1 MEFEHLLHG
10 GDYNPEQWL
19 DCPEVL
25 REDVELM
32 KEAHVNCVT
41 LGVFSWAVLE
51 PAEGEYRLEWLEE
64 IIDTLYENGISTVL
78 ATPTGAM
85 PHWLTT
91 RYPETMQ
98 VRGDGGRNLP
108 GRRHNFCYTSV
119 KMREKA
125 RQMDGKLAQM
135 AAKHPGI
142 RIWHI
147 SNEMGGNFSD
157 SACHCEQCQQ
167 AFRQWLKEKY
177 GTLQEL
183 NRAWWTVFWSHVY
196 TDWNQIHSPVPH
208 GECLL
213 HGLNLDWHR
222 FVTHQMTDFL
232 KWEIASVR
240 EYSTLPVTTNFMFF
254 FQPLDY
260 FKMQKE
266 LDVISW
272 DSYPAWHKRKDEVPV
287 AVKTAAFHSMMRSMK
302 KAPFMLM
309 ESVPSAVNWR
319 GNNPLKRPGMHML
332 SSMQAV
338 AHGSNTVQYFQ
349 WRKGRGAFEKFH
361 GAVLDHKNG
370 ADTRTFRDVTGVGER
385 LGKLD
390 TLIRRSCNRPSVAMV
405 FDWENWWALGDATG
419 PRQDLD
425 YQKTFLRHYRAF
437 WEAGIDV
444 DIINMDGEMDGYALV
459 AAPLNYMY
467 KKGYAKKVERYVD
480 GGGMYVTTCWSGIV
494 DESDLC
500 FTGEHPL
507 RKVLGIRQEE
517 IDAPSEEFKNHIV
530 YGGCVY
536 PTGSLCEVVHAET
549 AQVLGCY
556 GEDFYRGMPAVTEN
570 RYGKGTAC
578 YLAAE
583 FGQTFLNVFYG
594 ECLNRVGIENPLR
607 AKLPYGVTVS
617 ERKGET
623 DLLFVQNYKEET
635 VEAVCTGEYA
645 EADTGKEWQGRI
657 VLEPFECKVLV
668 RKESKHNGTDGKER
682 VAK

>member
-1 MEFEHLLHG
+1 MEFAKVLHG

-25 REDVELM
+25 QEDIELM
-32 KEAHVNCVT
+32 KKAHVNCVT

-51 PAEGEYRLEWLEE
+51 PSEGEYRLKWLEE
-64 IIDTLYENGISTVL
+64 IIDKLYENGICTVL

-85 PHWLTT
+85 PHWLTS

-98 VRGDGGRNLP
+98 VREDGGRNLP

-119 KMREKA
+119 KMREKT
-125 RQMDGKLAQM
+125 RQIDQKLAQM
-135 AAKHPGI
+135 AGKHPGI
-142 RIWHI
+142 LMWHI

-167 AFRQWLKEKY
+167 AFRQWLRERY
-177 GTLQEL
+177 GTLEAL
-183 NRAWWTVFWSHVY
+183 NKAWWTVFWSHVY
-196 TDWNQIHSPVPH
+196 TDWEQIHSPVPH

-240 EYSTLPVTTNFMFF
+240 EYSTLPATTNFMFF
-254 FQPLDY
+254 FTPLDY
-260 FKMQKE
+260 FKMQRE

-287 AVKTAAFHSMMRSMK
+287 AVKAAAYHSMMRSMK

-309 ESVPSAVNWR
+309 ESVPSTVNWR
-319 GNNPLKRPGMHML
+319 ENNPLKRPGMHML

-361 GAVLDHKNG
+361 GAILDHKNG
-370 ADTRTFRDVTGVGER
+370 ENTRTFRDVTGVGER
-385 LGKLD
+385 LEKLD
-390 TLIRRSCNRPSVAMV
+390 TLIRQSCNKPKVAMI
-405 FDWENWWALGDATG
+405 FDWENWWALEDATG
-419 PRQDLD
+419 PRLDMD
-425 YQKTFLRHYRAF
+425 YQKVFLQHYRAF
-437 WEAGIDV
+437 WEAGMDV
-444 DIINMDGEMDGYALV
+444 DIINMDGDLDGYCLV
-459 AAPLNYMY
+459 AAPLNYLY
-467 KKGYAKKVERYVD
+467 KKGYAEKVEQYVKN
-480 GGGMYVTTCWSGIV
+480 GGTYITTYWSGIV
-494 DESDLC
+494 DETDLC

-517 IDAPSEEFKNHIV
+517 IDAPSEEFCNGVV
-530 YGGCVY
+530 YQGKEY
-536 PTGSLCEVVHAET
+536 PAGRICEVVYAET
-549 AQVLGCY
+549 A
-556 GEDFYRGMPAVTEN
+556 RAVTEYEKDFYKGLPAISEN
-570 RYGKGTAC
+570 HYGEGTVY

-583 FGQTFLNVFYG
+583 FGQELLNVFYG
-594 ECLNRVGIENPLR
+594 ECLKQAGMENPLS

-623 DLLFVQNYKEET
+623 NLIFVQNYNEKT
-635 VEAVCTGEYA
+635 VEVQGSGTYE
-645 EADTGKEWQGRI
+645 EADTGREWQGKI
-657 VLEPFECKVLV
+657 EMAPFECKVLI
-668 RKESKHNGTDGKER
+668 RKE
-682 VAK
+682 